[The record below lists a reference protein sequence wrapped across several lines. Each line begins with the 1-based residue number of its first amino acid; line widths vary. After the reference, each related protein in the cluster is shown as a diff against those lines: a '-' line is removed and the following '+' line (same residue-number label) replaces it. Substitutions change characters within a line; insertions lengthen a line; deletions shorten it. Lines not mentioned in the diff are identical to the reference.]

1 MGMMDGMWDG
11 YNSFGYPFFGW
22 GLALIW
28 LVLFL
33 VIGYLVYQDANSR
46 GMNGLLWGI
55 LVIIPMVGIIFL
67 ILYIVIRE
75 SSSQKTG
82 LEGSKAMDI
91 LKGRY
96 AKGELTSEQLKIM
109 SEELKIVSRES
120 IWEHPE
126 PDSSNAMDIL
136 EERYAKGELTSEQL
150 KIMSE
155 ELKNVSRNVWEDIE
169 PDSSKAID
177 ILKERYAKGELTSQQ
192 FKIMREDLKK

>member
-1 MGMMDGMWDG
+1 MGMMDGMWGG
-11 YNSFGYPFFGW
+11 YYGVYPFFGW
-22 GLALIW
+22 SLALIW

-33 VIGYLVYQDANSR
+33 VIGYLVYQDANKR

-75 SSSQKTG
+75 SSSPKDV
-82 LEGSKAMDI
+82 LESSKAMDI

-96 AKGELTSEQLKIM
+96 AKGEITSEQLNRM
-109 SEELKIVSRES
+109 SEDLKNVSRES

-136 EERYAKGELTSEQL
+136 TERYAKGELTSEQL
-150 KIMSE
+150 KGMSAD
-155 ELKNVSRNVWEDIE
+155 LKNISRNVWEDVE
-169 PDSSKAID
+169 PDSSNAMN
-177 ILKERYAKGELTSQQ
+177 ILTERYAKGELTSEQ
-192 FKIMREDLKK
+192 FKRMREDLKK